1 MHQLTLADNARKMT
15 RQRAAVLSYIRG
27 CTTAGATDFEIQIAL
42 GLDGNTERPRRGEL
56 VTVGRIKDSGRKRRT
71 PLGGQ
76 ATVWV
81 VS

>member
-1 MHQLTLADNARKMT
+1 MHQLSLRENRKLS
-15 RQRAAVLSYIRG
+15 RQRLIVLGYIRD

-42 GLDGNTERPRRGEL
+42 GWDGNTERPRRLEL
-56 VTVGRIKDSGRKRRT
+56 QRAGRIKDSGRKRET
-71 PLGGQ
+71 PLGGK